1 MKYLIALFVG
11 ILTGVA
17 VFAAGVAFNPFISKQ
32 GLSPLAVT
40 DSQTVTLFYSGV
52 ASDAIVFTNDGESV
66 TSVHPEKVLQL
77 WEASIR
83 QTSASVNVL
92 RDGRGA
98 VAGLGIKM
106 SSLSES
112 TRLFAGKAIVDSVW
126 YVYLPG
132 RGGMFIEQTENY
144 WDYLRGIV
152 LPAYR
157 SSANTWRGIWLGN
170 LTAGP
175 GALGTAK
182 VTGISG
188 EFSGLEML
196 AVESLTVRAWRAAGG
211 PLAAEG
217 QLLIEFPAEAVDQF
231 SVDELSSDESPV
243 DEAFVD
249 DE

>member
-1 MKYLIALFVG
+1 MKYLLVLIIG
-11 ILTGVA
+11 IISGA
-17 VFAAGVAFNPFISKQ
+17 VIFAAGVAFNPFVSKQ

-40 DSQTVTLFYSGV
+40 DSQTVTLTYSGV
-52 ASDAIVFTNDGESV
+52 ASDGIVFTNDGESRV
-66 TSVHPEKVLQL
+66 SPHPEKVLQL

-83 QTSASVNVL
+83 QTSASVKEL
-92 RDGRGA
+92 RDGRGQ

-106 SSLSES
+106 SSLSEA

-144 WDYLRGIV
+144 WDFLRGIV

-157 SSANTWRGIWLGN
+157 SSANTWQGNWLGN

-182 VTGISG
+182 ATGSSG

-196 AVESLTVRAWRAAGG
+196 AVESLVVRAWRTDGG
-211 PLAAEG
+211 SLAAEG
-217 QLLIEFPAEAVDQF
+217 QLLIELPP
-231 SVDELSSDESPV
+231 ELSDDSSVDESPV
-243 DEAFVD
+243 DEAFVE

>member
-1 MKYLIALFVG
+1 MKYLIALIIG
-11 ILTGVA
+11 IMTGVV

-40 DSQTVTLFYSGV
+40 NSQTVTLTYSGV
-52 ASDAIVFTNDGESV
+52 ASDGIVFTNDGESR
-66 TSVHPEKVLQL
+66 TSPYPEKILQL

-83 QTSASVNVL
+83 QTSASVKEL
-92 RDGRGA
+92 RDGRGQ
-98 VAGLGIKM
+98 VAGLGIKI
-106 SSLSES
+106 SSLSEA
-112 TRLFAGKAIVDSVW
+112 TRLFSGKAIVDSVW

-132 RGGMFIEQTENY
+132 RGSMFIEQTENY

-152 LPAYR
+152 FPAYR
-157 SSANTWRGIWLGN
+157 SSANTWQGNWLGN

-182 VTGISG
+182 VTGSSG
-188 EFSGLEML
+188 AFNGLEML
-196 AVESLTVRAWRAAGG
+196 AVESLSVRAWRADGG

-217 QLLIEFPAEAVDQF
+217 QLLIELPSAA
-231 SVDELSSDESPV
+231 V
-243 DEAFVD
+243 DEAFVE

>member
-1 MKYLIALFVG
+1 MKYLIVLIIG
-11 ILTGVA
+11 MLTGVA
-17 VFAAGVAFNPFISKQ
+17 VFAAGVAYNPFISKQ

-40 DSQTVTLFYSGV
+40 DLQTVTLNYSGV
-52 ASDAIVFTNDGESV
+52 ASDVIMFTNDGESWI
-66 TSVHPEKVLQL
+66 SPHPEKVLQL

-83 QTSASVNVL
+83 QTSAFVKVL
-92 RDGRGA
+92 RDGRGQ
-98 VAGLGIKM
+98 VVGLGIKI
-106 SSLSES
+106 SSLSEA
-112 TRLFAGKAIVDSVW
+112 TRLFSGKAIVDSVW

-157 SSANTWRGIWLGN
+157 SSANTWQGTWIGN

-182 VTGISG
+182 VTGSSG
-188 EFSGLEML
+188 DFSGLEML
-196 AVESLTVRAWRAAGG
+196 AVESLTVRTWRAVDG

-217 QLLIEFPAEAVDQF
+217 QLLIELPRQTVG
-231 SVDELSSDESPV
+231 ESPV
-243 DEAFVD
+243 DEAFV
-249 DE
+249 EEE

>member
-1 MKYLIALFVG
+1 MKFMTVLVVG
-11 ILTGVA
+11 IVTGVV
-17 VFAAGVAFNPFISKQ
+17 VFAAGVAFNPFVSKQ

-40 DSQTVTLFYSGV
+40 DSQTVTLTYPGV
-52 ASDAIVFTNDGESV
+52 ASDGIVFTNDGESRV
-66 TSVHPEKVLQL
+66 SPHPEKVLQL

-83 QTSASVNVL
+83 QTSASVKEL
-92 RDGRGA
+92 RDGRGQ

-106 SSLSES
+106 SSLSEA

-144 WDYLRGIV
+144 WDYLRKIV
-152 LPAYR
+152 FPGYR
-157 SSANTWRGIWLGN
+157 SSANTWQGNWLGN

-182 VTGISG
+182 VTGSSG

-196 AVESLTVRAWRAAGG
+196 AVESLTVRAWRTVDG
-211 PLAAEG
+211 PLVAEG
-217 QLLIEFPAEAVDQF
+217 QLLIELPPEAVD
-231 SVDELSSDESPV
+231 VSSIDESPL
-243 DEAFVD
+243 DEAFV
-249 DE
+249 EEE

>member
-1 MKYLIALFVG
+1 MKYLTALIIG
-11 ILTGVA
+11 MLTGVA
-17 VFAAGVAFNPFISKQ
+17 VFAVGVAYNPFLSKQ

-40 DSQTVTLFYSGV
+40 DLQTVILNYSAV
-52 ASDAIVFTNDGESV
+52 ASDGIVFSNNGESRI
-66 TSVHPEKVLQL
+66 SPYPEKVLQL

-83 QTSASVNVL
+83 QTSASVKVL
-92 RDGRGA
+92 RDGRGK

-106 SSLSES
+106 SSLSET

-132 RGGMFIEQTENY
+132 RGSMFVEQTENY

-157 SSANTWRGIWLGN
+157 SSANTWQGTWLGN

-182 VTGISG
+182 VTGSSG

-196 AVESLTVRAWRAAGG
+196 AVESLTVRTWRTAGG

-217 QLLIEFPAEAVDQF
+217 QLLIELPREMA
-231 SVDELSSDESPV
+231 DESSV
-243 DEAFVD
+243 DEAFV
-249 DE
+249 EEE

>member
-1 MKYLIALFVG
+1 MKYLIVLIIG
-11 ILTGVA
+11 IVTGVV
-17 VFAAGVAFNPFISKQ
+17 VFAAGVAFNPFVSKQ

-40 DSQTVTLFYSGV
+40 DSQTVTLTYSGV
-52 ASDAIVFTNDGESV
+52 ASDGIVFTNDGESRI
-66 TSVHPEKVLQL
+66 SPYPEKVLQL

-83 QTSASVNVL
+83 QTSASVKEL
-92 RDGRGA
+92 RDGRGQ

-106 SSLSES
+106 SSLSEA

-144 WDYLRGIV
+144 WDYMRGIV
-152 LPAYR
+152 FPAYR
-157 SSANTWRGIWLGN
+157 NSANTWQGNWLGN

-182 VTGISG
+182 VTGSSG

-196 AVESLTVRAWRAAGG
+196 AVESLTVRAWRAVGG

-217 QLLIEFPAEAVDQF
+217 QLLIELPPEAVY
-231 SVDELSSDESPV
+231 ESPV
-243 DEAFVD
+243 DEAFVE

>member
-1 MKYLIALFVG
+1 MKYLIALIIG
-11 ILTGVA
+11 ILTGAA
-17 VFAAGVAFNPFISKQ
+17 VFAAGVAYNPFISKQ

-40 DSQTVTLFYSGV
+40 DLQTVVLNYSGV
-52 ASDAIVFTNDGESV
+52 ASNGIVFTNDGESRI
-66 TSVHPEKVLQL
+66 SPHPEKVLQL

-83 QTSASVNVL
+83 QTSAFVKVL
-92 RDGRGA
+92 RDGRGQ
-98 VAGLGIKM
+98 VAGLGIKI
-106 SSLSES
+106 SSLSEA
-112 TRLFAGKAIVDSVW
+112 TRLFSGKAIVDSVW
-126 YVYLPG
+126 YLYLPG

-157 SSANTWRGIWLGN
+157 SSANTWQGAWIGN

-182 VTGISG
+182 VTGSSG

-196 AVESLTVRAWRAAGG
+196 AVESLTVRTWRTVGG

-217 QLLIEFPAEAVDQF
+217 QLLIELPRET
-231 SVDELSSDESPV
+231 VDESLV
-243 DEAFVD
+243 DEVFV
-249 DE
+249 EEE

>member
-1 MKYLIALFVG
+1 MKYLIVLIIG
-11 ILTGVA
+11 MLTGVA
-17 VFAAGVAFNPFISKQ
+17 VFAAGVAYNPFISKQ

-40 DSQTVTLFYSGV
+40 DLQTVTLNYSGV
-52 ASDAIVFTNDGESV
+52 ASDGIMFTNDGESWI
-66 TSVHPEKVLQL
+66 SPHPEKVLQL

-83 QTSASVNVL
+83 QTSAFVKVL
-92 RDGRGA
+92 RDGRGQ
-98 VAGLGIKM
+98 VVGLGIKI
-106 SSLSES
+106 SSLSEA
-112 TRLFAGKAIVDSVW
+112 TRLFSGKAIVDSVW

-157 SSANTWRGIWLGN
+157 SSANTWQGTWIGN

-182 VTGISG
+182 VTGSSG
-188 EFSGLEML
+188 DFSGLEML
-196 AVESLTVRAWRAAGG
+196 AVESLTVRTWRAVDG

-217 QLLIEFPAEAVDQF
+217 QLLIELPRQTVG
-231 SVDELSSDESPV
+231 ESPV
-243 DEAFVD
+243 DEAFV
-249 DE
+249 EEE

>member
-1 MKYLIALFVG
+1 MKYLLVLIIG
-11 ILTGVA
+11 IISGA
-17 VFAAGVAFNPFISKQ
+17 VIFAAGVAFNPFVSKQ

-40 DSQTVTLFYSGV
+40 DSQTVTLTYSGV
-52 ASDAIVFTNDGESV
+52 ASDGIVFTNNGESRV
-66 TSVHPEKVLQL
+66 SPHPQKVLQL

-83 QTSASVNVL
+83 QTSASVKEL
-92 RDGRGA
+92 RDGRGQ

-106 SSLSES
+106 SSLSEA

-144 WDYLRGIV
+144 WDFLRGIV

-157 SSANTWRGIWLGN
+157 SSANTWQGNWLGN

-182 VTGISG
+182 ATGSSG

-196 AVESLTVRAWRAAGG
+196 AVESLVVRAWRTEGG
-211 PLAAEG
+211 SLAAEG
-217 QLLIEFPAEAVDQF
+217 QLLIELPP
-231 SVDELSSDESPV
+231 ELSDDSSV
-243 DEAFVD
+243 DEAFVE

>member
-1 MKYLIALFVG
+1 MKYLLVLIIG
-11 ILTGVA
+11 IISGA
-17 VFAAGVAFNPFISKQ
+17 AIFATGVAFNPFISKQ

-40 DSQTVTLFYSGV
+40 DSQTVTLTYSGV
-52 ASDAIVFTNDGESV
+52 ASDGIVFTNDGVSRV
-66 TSVHPEKVLQL
+66 RPHPEKVLQL

-83 QTSASVNVL
+83 QTTASVKEL
-92 RDGRGA
+92 RDGRGQ

-106 SSLSES
+106 SSLSEA

-132 RGGMFIEQTENY
+132 RGSMFIEQTENY
-144 WDYLRGIV
+144 WDFLRGIV
-152 LPAYR
+152 IPAYR
-157 SSANTWRGIWLGN
+157 SSANTWQGNWHGN

-182 VTGISG
+182 VTGSSG

-196 AVESLTVRAWRAAGG
+196 AVESLAVRAWRTVGG
-211 PLAAEG
+211 ALAAEG
-217 QLLIEFPAEAVDQF
+217 QLLIELPPEVTGDS
-231 SVDELSSDESPV
+231 SVDELSV
-243 DEAFVD
+243 DEAFVE

>member
-1 MKYLIALFVG
+1 MKYLIVLLIG
-11 ILTGVA
+11 IISGATI
-17 VFAAGVAFNPFISKQ
+17 FAAGVAFNPFVSKQ

-40 DSQTVTLFYSGV
+40 DSQTVTLTYSGV
-52 ASDAIVFTNDGESV
+52 AADGIVFTNDGESRV
-66 TSVHPEKVLQL
+66 SPYPEKVLQL

-83 QTSASVNVL
+83 QTWASVREL
-92 RDGRGA
+92 RDGRGQA
-98 VAGLGIKM
+98 AGLGIKM
-106 SSLSES
+106 SSLSETS
-112 TRLFAGKAIVDSVW
+112 RLFAGKAIVDSVW

-144 WDYLRGIV
+144 WDYLRKIV
-152 LPAYR
+152 FPGYR
-157 SSANTWRGIWLGN
+157 SSANTWRGSWLGN

-182 VTGISG
+182 VTGSSG

-196 AVESLTVRAWRAAGG
+196 AVESLAVRAWRTVGG

-217 QLLIEFPAEAVDQF
+217 QLLIELPRDAVDD
-231 SVDELSSDESPV
+231 SSSDESPV
-243 DEAFVD
+243 DEAFAE

>member
-1 MKYLIALFVG
+1 MKYLVALITG
-11 ILTGVA
+11 MLTGAV
-17 VFAAGVAFNPFISKQ
+17 VFAAGMAYNPFISKQ

-40 DSQTVTLFYSGV
+40 DLQTVTLTYSGV
-52 ASDAIVFTNDGESV
+52 ASDDIVFTNDGESRI
-66 TSVHPEKVLQL
+66 SPHPEKVLQL

-83 QTSASVNVL
+83 QTWASVKLL
-92 RDGRGA
+92 RDGRGQ

-106 SSLSES
+106 SSLSEA
-112 TRLFAGKAIVDSVW
+112 TRLFRGEAIVDSVW

-157 SSANTWRGIWLGN
+157 SSANTWQGTWLGN

-175 GALGTAK
+175 GALGTAR
-182 VTGISG
+182 VTGSSG

-196 AVESLTVRAWRAAGG
+196 GVESLSVRAWRVADG

-217 QLLIEFPAEAVDQF
+217 QLLIELPPEA
-231 SVDELSSDESPV
+231 V
-243 DEAFVD
+243 DEAFV
-249 DE
+249 EEE

>member
-1 MKYLIALFVG
+1 MKYLIALIIG
-11 ILTGVA
+11 MLTGVA
-17 VFAAGVAFNPFISKQ
+17 VFAAGVAYNPFISKQ

-40 DSQTVTLFYSGV
+40 DLQTMTLTYSGV
-52 ASDAIVFTNDGESV
+52 ASDGIVFTNDGESRI
-66 TSVHPEKVLQL
+66 SPYPEKVLQL

-83 QTSASVNVL
+83 QTSASVKVL
-92 RDGRGA
+92 RDGRGQ

-106 SSLSES
+106 SSLSEA

-157 SSANTWRGIWLGN
+157 SSANTWQGSWLGN

-182 VTGISG
+182 VTGSSG

-196 AVESLTVRAWRAAGG
+196 AVESLTVRTWRAAGG

-217 QLLIEFPAEAVDQF
+217 QLLIELPPETADEL
-231 SVDELSSDESPV
+231 SVDESLI
-243 DEAFVD
+243 DEAFV
-249 DE
+249 EEE

>member
-1 MKYLIALFVG
+1 MKYLIALIIG
-11 ILTGVA
+11 TLTGMA
-17 VFAAGVAFNPFISKQ
+17 VFAIGVAYNPFISKQ

-40 DSQTVTLFYSGV
+40 DLQTVTLAYSGV
-52 ASDAIVFTNDGESV
+52 ASDGIVFTNDGESWI
-66 TSVHPEKVLQL
+66 SPYPAKVLQL

-83 QTSASVNVL
+83 QTSASVKVL
-92 RDGRGA
+92 RDGRGQ
-98 VAGLGIKM
+98 VAGLGIKI

-144 WDYLRGIV
+144 WDYLRAIV

-157 SSANTWRGIWLGN
+157 SSANTWQGTWIGN

-182 VTGISG
+182 VTGSSG
-188 EFSGLEML
+188 EFNDLEML
-196 AVESLTVRAWRAAGG
+196 AVESLTIRTWRTAGG

-217 QLLIEFPAEAVDQF
+217 QLQIELPPETADEL
-231 SVDELSSDESPV
+231 SVDETS
-243 DEAFVD
+243 VD
-249 DE
+249 DEFFEEE

>member
-1 MKYLIALFVG
+1 MKYLTALIIG
-11 ILTGVA
+11 MLTGVA
-17 VFAAGVAFNPFISKQ
+17 VFAVGVAYNPFLSKQ

-40 DSQTVTLFYSGV
+40 DLQTVLLNYSAV
-52 ASDAIVFTNDGESV
+52 ASDGIVFSNNGESRI
-66 TSVHPEKVLQL
+66 SPYPEKVLQL

-83 QTSASVNVL
+83 QTSASVKVL
-92 RDGRGA
+92 RDGRGK

-106 SSLSES
+106 SSLSET

-132 RGGMFIEQTENY
+132 RGSMFVEQTENY

-157 SSANTWRGIWLGN
+157 SSANTWQGTWLGN

-182 VTGISG
+182 VTGSSG

-196 AVESLTVRAWRAAGG
+196 AVESLTVRTWRTAGG

-217 QLLIEFPAEAVDQF
+217 QLLIELPREMA
-231 SVDELSSDESPV
+231 DESSV
-243 DEAFVD
+243 DEAFV
-249 DE
+249 EEE